1 MKKIYVACSLTH
13 APENFKLQ
21 IDHLKKELK
30 KHFEVLDFY
39 GLTAGQPKDIYEHD
53 VSCVKNCD
61 LLLAEVSYP
70 ALGVGF
76 EIATALAN
84 KKPVFAVA
92 NSDAHVSRLIIGI
105 QDPLFTFFKYS
116 TLPEVVLLLKNHIE

>member
-13 APENFKLQ
+13 APENFKQAILE
-21 IDHLKKELK
+21 LKAELK
-30 KHFEVLDFY
+30 KHFEILEFY
-39 GLTAGQPKDIYEHD
+39 GLADGQPKDIYEHD

-92 NSDAHVSRLIIGI
+92 NRDAHVSRLIVGI
-105 QDPLFTFFKYS
+105 QDPLFTLFKYS
-116 TLPEVVLLLKNHIE
+116 TLPEVVILLKNHIE